1 MKHYKTKRNLSY
13 SDSKIFD
20 LICDIERYS
29 DFQPWCKKAS
39 IYNKVDNEFYSD
51 ITVGFNIIN
60 ETFTSKVFIKRPKE
74 VVSEATSGPFKK
86 MINKWNIKP
95 ITDNSCEVSLVIEY
109 EFKSIFLKKLIG
121 VFFDQATKKMISAFE
136 QRAKYLYG

>member
-29 DFQPWCKKAS
+29 DFLPWCKKAS

-51 ITVGFNIIN
+51 ITVGFNLIN

-95 ITDNSCEVSLVIEY
+95 ITDNSCEVSLIIEY
-109 EFKSIFLKKLIG
+109 EFKSIVLKKLIG

>member
-29 DFQPWCKKAS
+29 DFLPWCKKAS

-51 ITVGFNIIN
+51 ITVGFNLVN
-60 ETFTSKVFIKRPKE
+60 ETFTSKVFIIRPKE
-74 VVSEATSGPFKK
+74 VISKATSGPFKK
-86 MINKWNIKP
+86 MVNKWKIKSLS
-95 ITDNSCEVSLVIEY
+95 DNSCQVSLIIEY
-109 EFKSIFLKKLIG
+109 EFRSVILRSLIG
-121 VFFDQATKKMISAFE
+121 EFFDQATKKMISAFE
-136 QRAKYLYG
+136 KRAKYLYG